1 MKSLNVLVVDDD
13 VDFAEALTD
22 VLESEGCQVD
32 LCHTGED
39 AVARFREKDYDLS
52 FMDVK
57 LPKKNGVESFLE
69 IKAMKPDSKVVMM
82 TGFSLESLLKQAE
95 DSGAWAVLEKPLEM
109 NLVMKLVQGCTPV
122 GVVLVADDDVDFSR
136 SLEELLRTT
145 GYTVRLAS
153 NGSEALEQIA
163 AGPVDLLILD
173 LRMPVLSGSA
183 VYEELLRQDYQI
195 PTLVVTGYSR
205 EEEANLAS
213 LRGQSVAGVFEKPLD
228 TVALMHLVQK
238 LTPSPAR

>member
-39 AVARFREKDYDLS
+39 AVARFRVKDYDLS

-57 LPKKNGVESFLE
+57 LPQKNGVESFLE

-82 TGFSLESLLKQAE
+82 TGFSLESLLKKAE
-95 DSGAWAVLEKPLEM
+95 DNGAWAIIGKPLEM
-109 NLVMKLVQGCTPV
+109 NQVLNLVKGCASI
-122 GVVLVADDDVDFSR
+122 GVILVADDDVDFSR
-136 SLEELLRTT
+136 SLEELFRST
-145 GYTVRLAS
+145 GYTVRLAHD
-153 NGSEALEQIA
+153 GAEVLAQVE
-163 AGPVDLLILD
+163 AGPIDLLILD
-173 LRMPVLSGSA
+173 LRMPVLGGAA
-183 VYEELLRQDYQI
+183 VYDELLRREHHI
-195 PTLVVTGYSR
+195 PTLVVTGYSH
-205 EEEANLAS
+205 EEKASLANLQN
-213 LRGQSVAGVFEKPLD
+213 RSVAGVFEKPLD

-238 LTPSPAR
+238 LTPSPTT